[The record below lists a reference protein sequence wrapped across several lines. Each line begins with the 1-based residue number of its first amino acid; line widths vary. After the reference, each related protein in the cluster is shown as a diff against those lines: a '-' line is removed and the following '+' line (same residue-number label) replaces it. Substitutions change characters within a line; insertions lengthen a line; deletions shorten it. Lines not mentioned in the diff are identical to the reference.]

1 MTLVYQNNSHDPS
14 IVDKLNLPDRLK
26 HHKCQKEHRRQLE
39 FLYGR
44 LVSQKNHFVH

>member
-1 MTLVYQNNSHDPS
+1 MSLVYQSIDHDPS